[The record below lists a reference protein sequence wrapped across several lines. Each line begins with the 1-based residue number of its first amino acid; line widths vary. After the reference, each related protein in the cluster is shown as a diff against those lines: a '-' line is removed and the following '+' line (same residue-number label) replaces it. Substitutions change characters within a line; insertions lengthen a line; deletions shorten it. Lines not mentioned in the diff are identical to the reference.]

1 MEECLDSYILTISGP
16 ECVKLFEQILQEVRD
31 IIYIVFFHD
40 AVSEVRIFRTS
51 SPPDG
56 SRVSFASKTFDVCRR
71 PGTDNHK
78 WLFSISSANDMIIL
92 I

>member
-1 MEECLDSYILTISGP
+1 MLN
-16 ECVKLFEQILQEVRD
+16 KLPQDIRD
-31 IIYIVFFHD
+31 VIYIVFFQD
-40 AVSEVRIFRTS
+40 AVFEVRIFRTS
-51 SPPDG
+51 RPPDG
-56 SRVSFASKTFDVCRR
+56 SGVSFASKTFDVCRR